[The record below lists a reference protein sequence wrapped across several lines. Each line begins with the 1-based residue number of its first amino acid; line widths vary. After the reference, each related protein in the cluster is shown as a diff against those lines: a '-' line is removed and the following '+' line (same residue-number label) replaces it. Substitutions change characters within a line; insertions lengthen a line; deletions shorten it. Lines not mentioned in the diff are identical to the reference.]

1 MRKKRR
7 ESDMRQLFILGAAL
21 LLISMLAGCTVV
33 REEADKEVLPW
44 MKTSI
49 AKVEKELVDKYGDEQ
64 KERVKRGMK
73 QVASL
78 WREEDGDAAVFE
90 SFVQEN
96 FAGDEEAL
104 DAMFARFQHLLT
116 IVDGHMNAIGTEF
129 RMQTDLVR
137 GPVYPF
143 DEVFAAYSPGAHVR
157 DDFFKN
163 KLAFVVL
170 LNFPLTTLEDR
181 LEDGDKW
188 SRREWAEVR
197 LAQIFS
203 KRVPAEVNIAIAKAS
218 AQSDVYIAGY
228 NVWMHHLLNSKG
240 ERPFPEGMRLLSHWN
255 LRDELKANYQL
266 GEVGLEKQRMIRKVM
281 ERIVDQSIPE
291 VVIDNP
297 HVDWDPVANTVSAT
311 TVKDSDLPVPE
322 GMKIS
327 NDPEPDTRYSV
338 LLETFLASKKMDPYS
353 PTAPTLIARRFDEN
367 REIPEEQARA
377 MLEQVCGSPILPK
390 VAKLISERLG
400 RPLEA
405 HDIWYNG
412 FRGTG
417 PYKEDEL
424 NRIVS
429 KKYPDTEAFEEDMP
443 RMLRKLGFSRRT
455 ASYLA
460 EHIVVEPAR
469 GSGHASGGEMP
480 GQVARLRTRVGPDG
494 MDYKGYNIATHEMG
508 HNVEQVFS
516 LNDVDHPLL
525 KGVPNTAFT
534 EAIAYIFQAR
544 DLELLG
550 LDIEQDEQAEAYNA
564 LNEFWGTCEIAAVS
578 LVDMEIWHWMYD
590 NPEAT
595 PAELKQAVLQIAK
608 DVWNKYYAPVIGEKD
623 VTILAVYSHIIHSF
637 LYLPD
642 YPIGSMIQYQIEE
655 HIKESGRVGR
665 EVERM
670 TTIGN
675 VTPNLWMKQATGDKV
690 GADALVDAAEHALK
704 VLGR

>member
-1 MRKKRR
+1 MKNLVKL
-7 ESDMRQLFILGAAL
+7 SAAVL
-21 LLISMLAGCTVV
+21 LVFSIAACTVV

-44 MKTSI
+44 MKNSI
-49 AKVEKELVDKYGDEQ
+49 AKLEKELVNKYGNEQ
-64 KERVKRGMK
+64 KDRARKGLE
-73 QVASL
+73 QVASM
-78 WREEDGDAAVFE
+78 WRKGDGDAAVFE
-90 SFVQEN
+90 AFVLEN
-96 FAGDEEAL
+96 FAGDEQAL
-104 DAMFARFQHLLT
+104 DAMFSRFEHLLT

-143 DEVFAAYSPGAHVR
+143 DEIFAGYSPGAHVR
-157 DDFFKN
+157 DDFFGN

-170 LNFPLTTLEDR
+170 LNFPLTTLEER
-181 LEDGDKW
+181 LEKGDEW

-203 KRVPAEVNIAIAKAS
+203 KRVPADVNLAISKAG
-218 AQSDVYIAGY
+218 ALSDQYIAGY
-228 NVWMHHLLNSKG
+228 NIWMHHLLDSEGK
-240 ERPFPEGMRLLSHWN
+240 RLFPEGMRLLSHWN

-266 GEVGLEKQRMIRKVM
+266 GETGLEKQRMIRKVM

-297 HVDWDPVANTVSAT
+297 HVDWDPFANTVSAAA
-311 TVKDSDLPVPE
+311 VKDSDLPVPE
-322 GMKIS
+322 GMKVS
-327 NDPEPDTRYSV
+327 NESEPDTRYSV

-367 REIPEEQARA
+367 REIPEQQARA
-377 MLEQVCGSPILPK
+377 MLEKVCGSPLVPK
-390 VAKLISERLG
+390 IAKLIEERLG

-417 PYKEDEL
+417 SYNEEEL

-429 KKYPDTEAFEEDMP
+429 KKYPDAEAFDKDMP
-443 RMLRKLGFSRRT
+443 RILRKLGFSRRT

-469 GSGHASGGEMP
+469 GSGHAAGGEMP
-480 GQVARLRTRVGPDG
+480 GQLARLRTRVGPNG
-494 MDYKGYNIATHEMG
+494 MDYKGYNIAVHELG

-534 EAIAYIFQAR
+534 EAIAYIFQNR

-550 LDIEQDEQAEAYNA
+550 LDIERDEQAEAYNA

-578 LVDMEIWHWMYD
+578 LIDIEIWHWMYD
-590 NPEAT
+590 NPDAT
-595 PAELKQAVLQIAK
+595 PAELKKAVLQIAK
-608 DVWNKYYAPVIGEKD
+608 DIWNEYYAPVIGEKD

-642 YPIGSMIQYQIEE
+642 YPIGGMISFQIEE
-655 HIKESGRVGR
+655 QVKESGKVGR

-675 VTPNLWMKQATGDKV
+675 VTPNLWMKEATGSKV
-690 GADALVDAAEHALK
+690 GADALVAAAERALS

>member
-1 MRKKRR
+1 
-7 ESDMRQLFILGAAL
+7 
-21 LLISMLAGCTVV
+21 
-33 REEADKEVLPW
+33 

-49 AKVEKELVDKYGDEQ
+49 AKLEKELVTKYGSEQ
-64 KERVKRGMK
+64 KERAKRGMK

-78 WREEDGDAAVFE
+78 WRKDDGDASVFE
-90 SFVQEN
+90 AFVLDN
-96 FAGDEEAL
+96 FAGDQEAL
-104 DAMFARFQHLLT
+104 DAMFTRFEHLLT
-116 IVDGHMNAIGTEF
+116 IVDGHMNAIGIEF
-129 RMQTDLVR
+129 CMQTDLVR
-137 GPVYPF
+137 GPVYSF

-163 KLAFVVL
+163 SLAFVVV
-170 LNFPLTTLEDR
+170 LNFPLTTLEER
-181 LEDGDKW
+181 LKNGERW

-203 KRVPAEVNIAIAKAS
+203 KRVPAEVNLAIAKAS
-218 AQSDVYIAGY
+218 ALSDQYIAGY
-228 NVWMHHLLNSKG
+228 NIWMHHLLDSEGK
-240 ERPFPEGMRLLSHWN
+240 RPFPEGMRLLSHWN

-266 GEVGLEKQRMIRKVM
+266 GEPGLEKQRMIRKVM

-297 HVDWDPVANTVSAT
+297 HVDWDPFANTVSAAA
-311 TVKDSDLPVPE
+311 VKDSDLPVSA
-322 GMKIS
+322 GMDVTDS
-327 NDPEPDTRYSV
+327 PEPDTRYSV

-353 PTAPTLIARRFDEN
+353 PTAPSLIARRFDED
-367 REIPEEQARA
+367 REIPEEQVRG
-377 MLEQVCGSPILPK
+377 MLEQVCGSPLVSK
-390 VAKLISERLG
+390 VAKLIEERLG

-417 PYKEDEL
+417 SYNEEEL

-429 KKYPDTEAFEEDMP
+429 KKYPDAKAFDKDMP

-480 GQVARLRTRVGPDG
+480 GQVARLRTRVGPNG

-534 EAIAYIFQAR
+534 EAIAFIFQAR

-550 LDIEQDEQAEAYNA
+550 LDIEEDEQTEAYNA

-590 NPEAT
+590 HPEAK

-608 DVWNKYYAPVIGEKD
+608 DVWNKYYAPVLGEKD
-623 VTILAVYSHIIHSF
+623 VTILAIYSHIIHSF

-642 YPIGSMIQYQIEE
+642 YPIGGMIAFQIEE
-655 HIKESGRVGR
+655 HVKESGKIGK

-675 VTPNLWMKQATGDKV
+675 VTPDLWMNEATGSKV
-690 GADALVDAAEHALK
+690 GADALIAAAKRALE

>member
-1 MRKKRR
+1 MNH
-7 ESDMRQLFILGAAL
+7 L
-21 LLISMLAGCTVV
+21 LKLCVTVLLAVSLTACAVI
-33 REEADKEVLPW
+33 REETDKEVLPW

-49 AKVEKELVDKYGDEQ
+49 AKLEKELIAKYGNEQ
-64 KERVKRGMK
+64 EERIKRGLK
-73 QVASL
+73 QAASL
-78 WREEDGDAAVFE
+78 WRSDDGDGDVFKV
-90 SFVQEN
+90 FVLDN
-96 FAGDEEAL
+96 FAGDQEAF
-104 DAMFARFQHLLT
+104 DAMFTRFENLLT
-116 IVDGHMNAIGTEF
+116 IVDGNMNAIGTEF
-129 RMQTDLVR
+129 CMQTDLDL
-137 GPVYPF
+137 GPVYSF
-143 DEVFAAYSPGAHVR
+143 DEVFAAYSPGAHVL

-170 LNFPLTTLEDR
+170 LNFPLTTLEERLKNGDR
-181 LEDGDKW
+181 W

-203 KRVPAEVNIAIAKAS
+203 KRVPAEVNLAIAKAS
-218 AQSDVYIAGY
+218 ALSDQYIAGY
-228 NVWMHHLLNSKG
+228 NIWMHHLLDSEGN
-240 ERPFPEGMRLLSHWN
+240 RLFPEGMRLLSHWN
-255 LRDELKANYQL
+255 LRDELKADYQL
-266 GEVGLEKQRMIRKVM
+266 GETGLEKQRMIRKVM

-297 HVDWDPVANTVSAT
+297 HVDWDPFANTVAAAA
-311 TVKDSDLPVPE
+311 VKDSDFSVPE
-322 GMKIS
+322 DM
-327 NDPEPDTRYSV
+327 NVTDAPEPNTRYSV

-353 PTAPTLIARRFDEN
+353 PNAPTLIARRFDEN
-367 REIPEEQARA
+367 REIPEEQVRG
-377 MLEQVCGSPILPK
+377 MLEQVCGSPLVPR
-390 VAKLISERLG
+390 VAKLIEERLG

-417 PYKEDEL
+417 SYSEEKL

-429 KKYPDTEAFEEDMP
+429 KKYPDAAAFAKDMP

-455 ASYLA
+455 AGYLA
-460 EHIVVEPAR
+460 DHIVVEPAR

-480 GQVARLRTRVGPDG
+480 GQVARLRTRVGPNG

-534 EAIAYIFQAR
+534 EAIAFIFQAR

-550 LDIEQDEQAEAYNA
+550 LDVEEDEQSEAYNA

-608 DVWNKYYAPVIGEKD
+608 DVWNKYYAPVLGEKD
-623 VTILAVYSHIIHSF
+623 VTILAIYSHIIHSF

-642 YPIGSMIQYQIEE
+642 YPMGGMIAFQIEE
-655 HIKESGRVGR
+655 HVKESGKVGK

-675 VTPNLWMKQATGDKV
+675 VTPNLWMKEATGSKV
-690 GADALVDAAEHALK
+690 GADALITAAEHALDA
-704 VLGR
+704 LGR

>member
-1 MRKKRR
+1 MNH
-7 ESDMRQLFILGAAL
+7 L
-21 LLISMLAGCTVV
+21 LKLCVTVLLAVSLTACTVV

-44 MKTSI
+44 R
-49 AKVEKELVDKYGDEQ
+49 D
-64 KERVKRGMK
+64 
-73 QVASL
+73 
-78 WREEDGDAAVFE
+78 EDGGGTVFE
-90 SFVQEN
+90 AFALDN
-96 FAGDEEAL
+96 FAGDQEAL
-104 DAMFARFQHLLT
+104 DAMFVRFEHLIT

-170 LNFPLTTLEDR
+170 LNFPLTTLEER
-181 LEDGDKW
+181 LKNGEGW

-197 LAQIFS
+197 LAQTFS
-203 KRVPAEVNIAIAKAS
+203 KRVPAEVNLAISEAS
-218 AQSDVYIAGY
+218 ALSDQYIAGY
-228 NVWMHHLLNSKG
+228 NIWMYHLLNSEGK
-240 ERPFPEGMRLLSHWN
+240 RLFPEGMRLLSHWN

-266 GEVGLEKQRMIRKVM
+266 GQTGLEKQRMIRKVM

-291 VVIDNP
+291 VVVDNP
-297 HVDWDPVANTVSAT
+297 HVDWDPFTNNVSAAA
-311 TVKDSDLPVPE
+311 VKDSDLPVPE
-322 GMKIS
+322 GM
-327 NDPEPDTRYSV
+327 NVTNTPESDTRYSV

-367 REIPEEQARA
+367 REIPEEQVRA
-377 MLEQVCGSPILPK
+377 MLEKVCGSPLLPK
-390 VAKLISERLG
+390 VAKLIEERLG

-417 PYKEDEL
+417 SYNEEEL
-424 NRIVS
+424 NRIVA
-429 KKYPDTEAFEEDMP
+429 KKYPDTKAFDKDMP

-480 GQVARLRTRVGPDG
+480 GQVARLRTRVGPNG

-534 EAIAYIFQAR
+534 EAIAFIFQAR

-550 LDIEQDEQAEAYNA
+550 LKIEEDEQAEAYNA

-590 NPEAT
+590 NPKAK

-608 DVWNKYYAPVIGEKD
+608 NVWNKYYAPVLGEKD
-623 VTILAVYSHIIHSF
+623 VTILAIYSHIIHSF

-642 YPIGSMIQYQIEE
+642 YPMGGMIAFQIEE
-655 HIKESGRVGR
+655 YVKESGKVGS

-675 VTPNLWMKQATGDKV
+675 VTPDLWMKEATGSKV
-690 GADALVDAAEHALK
+690 GAEALISAAEDALST
-704 VLGR
+704 LGR